1 MTVREL
7 IMSLG
12 GPAAVAAR
20 RGVSVTAVF
29 NWIAA
34 DRVAARH
41 AIALWADAKRAG
53 IAWRPPGAAGLDLV
67 VEDDAAASDDA
78 VPPAAAAA

>member
-7 IMSLG
+7 VMALG
-12 GPAAVAAR
+12 GPAAVAAS

-29 NWIAA
+29 NWMAA

-41 AIALWADAKRAG
+41 RIGLWAAAKRHG
-53 IAWRPPGAAGLDLV
+53 IDWRPPDAAGLDLV
-67 VEDDAAASDDA
+67 VERAEEENTCSAAA
-78 VPPAAAAA
+78 